1 MGAALILCN
10 DVMIGGASQLGC
22 VLAPYFVNQ
31 VDDDI
36 VLLDAQAI
44 EVFPHSHGELLS
56 VLSYFFPPCHGRGV
70 YADAAWSHE
79 YRLVEGAGEGAGRV
93 ELVFAAVC
101 VESVSVESRPLKLSE
116 PVSDEGKSRYCMRA

>member
-1 MGAALILCN
+1 MSAALILRN
-10 DVMIGGASQLGC
+10 DAMIGGAAQLGC
-22 VLAPYFVNQ
+22 VLAPHFVNQ

-44 EVFPHSHGELLS
+44 EVLPHGHGELLS
-56 VLSYFFPPCHGRGV
+56 VLPHLFPPCHGRGV
-70 YADAAWSHE
+70 YANAAWSHE

-93 ELVFAAVC
+93 ELVFATVC

-116 PVSDEGKSRYCMRA
+116 PVSDEEKSRHRMRA